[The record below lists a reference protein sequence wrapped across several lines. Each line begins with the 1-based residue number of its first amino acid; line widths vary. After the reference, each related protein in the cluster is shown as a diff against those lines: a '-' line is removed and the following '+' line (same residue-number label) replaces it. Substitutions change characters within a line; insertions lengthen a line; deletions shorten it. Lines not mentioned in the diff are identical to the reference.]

1 MDNHRV
7 GRRDI
12 DAGLDDVG
20 GQQDVRLAIGK
31 TGHDIVK
38 LGRRH
43 AAMGRQDARIR
54 HQHRQPVIDALQIVD
69 ARADAEDLAA
79 TEHLALYGLAQ
90 DHAVPRADKGAHRQP
105 VDRRR
110 GNQRHLAHARQRHLQ
125 RARDRRRR
133 QRQNMDIATQL
144 LQPFLLRDAKMLF
157 LIDNQQAEIVEFN
170 GFCQKRVRTHGNL
183 HITRCDSGADFLCR
197 RRLCH
202 AGQHADG
209 DREPGKAFG
218 EDPAMLARQK
228 GRRRDERHLIARH
241 GGDKGGAQRH
251 FGLAEADIA
260 ADQPV
265 RGPARRQI
273 ADHILDRA
281 KLVLGLGK
289 AEAVAEFGKTSGRRV
304 QRLGACGLPLRRDLD
319 QLVRHVADP
328 ALDPGHPRLPGR
340 TAQLVELRVGACT
353 AIARQH
359 LDVLDRKI
367 ELVTAGIDKLQAIMR
382 PARGI
387 DDHQPFIAPDAV
399 FGMNDEIAFFKG
411 ADFAQEILAAPATG
425 PRT

>member
-1 MDNHRV
+1 MAGLLVAKQIAGPADIHVVGGKSEPRTKRVQRLHHLEPAARLRRQHPVRIGCQIGIGALPAAPYTATKLVELRQAEHVGPVDNHRV

-144 LQPFLLRDAKMLF
+144 LQPFLLRDAEMLF

-170 GFCQKRVRTHGNL
+170 GFCQ
-183 HITRCDSGADFLCR
+183 
-197 RRLCH
+197 
-202 AGQHADG
+202 
-209 DREPGKAFG
+209 
-218 EDPAMLARQK
+218 
-228 GRRRDERHLIARH
+228 
-241 GGDKGGAQRH
+241 
-251 FGLAEADIA
+251 
-260 ADQPV
+260 
-265 RGPARRQI
+265 
-273 ADHILDRA
+273 
-281 KLVLGLGK
+281 
-289 AEAVAEFGKTSGRRV
+289 
-304 QRLGACGLPLRRDLD
+304 
-319 QLVRHVADP
+319 
-328 ALDPGHPRLPGR
+328 
-340 TAQLVELRVGACT
+340 
-353 AIARQH
+353 
-359 LDVLDRKI
+359 
-367 ELVTAGIDKLQAIMR
+367 
-382 PARGI
+382 
-387 DDHQPFIAPDAV
+387 
-399 FGMNDEIAFFKG
+399 
-411 ADFAQEILAAPATG
+411 
-425 PRT
+425 